1 MLLNEMALEQSQE
14 RYEAYAMDALRTA
27 RPTAPSTIRR
37 AIGRRLIAIGRR
49 IASEPM
55 LELASARR

>member
-14 RYEAYAMDALRTA
+14 RYEAYAIDALRTA
-27 RPTAPSTIRR
+27 RAPTGSIRR
-37 AIGRRLIAIGRR
+37 AIGRRLIAVGRR